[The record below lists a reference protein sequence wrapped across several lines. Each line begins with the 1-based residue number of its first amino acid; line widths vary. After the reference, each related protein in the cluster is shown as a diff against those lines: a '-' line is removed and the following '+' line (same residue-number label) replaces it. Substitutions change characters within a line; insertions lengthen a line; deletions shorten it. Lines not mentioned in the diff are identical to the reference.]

1 MKRRQ
6 TTSPAAPSLPHSWTV
21 QQWPTSVFPCNVG
34 KARYLVRVHRDELLK
49 AGALV
54 RIGRELVVFGEP
66 FSRWLQRG
74 ASRVQDYRIA
84 PNAQREQPAA

>member
-1 MKRRQ
+1 MKRKQ
-6 TTSPAAPSLPHSWTV
+6 NAPATAAPLPHSWTV
-21 QQWPTSVFPCNVG
+21 QQWPVSVFPCNAG

-74 ASRVQDYRIA
+74 ASKVQNYRIA
-84 PNAQREQPAA
+84 PNLDADRSAA